1 MSHDVDSAEPET
13 RHPAASPI
21 GEFPND
27 FFAERGRVGDDPGGD
42 PLPPRRLVSAS
53 SARDGVAQ
61 RPILPI
67 VGAVLLGNVML
78 FLGGVL
84 AGWALANKSVAP
96 PAGDTPPDLKGM
108 TTALAQLAETK
119 VSRTEVEGLRS
130 EVAALTH
137 RLAQLQGWVDA
148 QPEPEPAPSPD
159 LGPLQARVDELAK
172 VSGRLSSTPD
182 ELRVLEERVSGFDR
196 RMGTL
201 DERVRTLDER
211 AVALGEELGL
221 LRMEVASID
230 ERSKQADTTTAA
242 SGAAGPA
249 EAAMRAVA
257 RGAALFKEGRYA
269 EARDVFLEQ
278 IKATPDDARLWYYAA
293 LATGSATRDWKGET
307 ERLVKRG
314 MERERAGTPGRV
326 EIDALL
332 NEIPDAQAV
341 QWLRAWRRLALRH

>member
-1 MSHDVDSAEPET
+1 MSHDIDPAEPET
-13 RHPAASPI
+13 PHPAASPI
-21 GEFPND
+21 GELPDD
-27 FFAERGRVGDDPGGD
+27 FFAGPGRVGDDSGGD
-42 PLPPRRLVSAS
+42 PLPPRRLVGAS

-84 AGWALANKSVAP
+84 AGWSLAHKSLAP

-108 TTALAQLAETK
+108 TTALAQLADIK

-137 RLAQLQGWVDA
+137 RLAQLQGRVDA
-148 QPEPEPAPSPD
+148 QPEPAPSPD

-201 DERVRTLDER
+201 DERVRALGER
-211 AVALGEELGL
+211 AVA
-221 LRMEVASID
+221 
-230 ERSKQADTTTAA
+230 
-242 SGAAGPA
+242 
-249 EAAMRAVA
+249 
-257 RGAALFKEGRYA
+257 
-269 EARDVFLEQ
+269 
-278 IKATPDDARLWYYAA
+278 
-293 LATGSATRDWKGET
+293 
-307 ERLVKRG
+307 
-314 MERERAGTPGRV
+314 
-326 EIDALL
+326 
-332 NEIPDAQAV
+332 
-341 QWLRAWRRLALRH
+341 